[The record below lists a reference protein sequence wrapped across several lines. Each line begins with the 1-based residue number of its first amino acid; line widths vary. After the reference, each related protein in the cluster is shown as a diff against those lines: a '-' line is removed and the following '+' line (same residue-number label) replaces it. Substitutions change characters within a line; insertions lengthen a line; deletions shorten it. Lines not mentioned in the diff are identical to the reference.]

1 MTPTAGSRISGS
13 ELNLVPRT
21 RQGNTHGGFMPRT
34 RCRVSCLC
42 QLKSARRRIRL
53 LVSEANLILAV
64 QFLTQSSLRPTR
76 TYLIF
81 FFPPLI
87 NPRFLSY
94 PLPAFFPTT
103 TFLPSLSSVV
113 LLIISPFPTMVD
125 WNTPTEIATDY
136 GACLAPLPSVPPHYI
151 PT

>member
-13 ELNLVPRT
+13 EPNLVPRT
-21 RQGNTHGGFMPRT
+21 RQGNPHGGFMPRT

-42 QLKSARRRIRL
+42 QPKSARRRVRL

-64 QFLTQSSLRPTR
+64 QFLTWSSLRPTR

-81 FFPPLI
+81 FFSPLI

-94 PLPAFFPTT
+94 PLPALLPTT
-103 TFLPSLSSVV
+103 TFLPSFPSVV
-113 LLIISPFPTMVD
+113 LLIILPSPVMVD

-136 GACLAPLPSVPPHYI
+136 GTCPAPLPSVPP
-151 PT
+151 P